1 MLIRG
6 TMDGHTML
14 AETAAASAS
23 LLVKNANVAGVLNQI
38 SGYPYLK
45 NSLSVSYNLLNSRF
59 MSKRV
64 HEACADS

>member
-23 LLVKNANVAGVLNQI
+23 LLVKNANVDEVLNQL
-38 SGYPYLK
+38 SGYHYPK
-45 NSLSVSYNLLNSRF
+45 NSLSVSYNLLNTRF
-59 MSKRV
+59 VSKRV
-64 HEACADS
+64 HETCAYS